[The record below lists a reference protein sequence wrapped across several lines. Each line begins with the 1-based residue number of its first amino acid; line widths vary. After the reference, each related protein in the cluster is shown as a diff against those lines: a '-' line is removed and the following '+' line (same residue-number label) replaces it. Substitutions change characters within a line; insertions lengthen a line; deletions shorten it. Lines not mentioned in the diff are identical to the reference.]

1 MVFSAAPSGPP
12 AKLQPC
18 IYEGRVF
25 HRRRATVN
33 HEFSYD
39 LFFAF
44 LDVDR
49 LEALCRESQVV
60 KYNRLGLVCFDERDH
75 FGDPR
80 LPLRKRLELDARLQS
95 VKLPEGPIYLLTH
108 LRHLG
113 YCFNPAS
120 IFYCYDAS
128 GQPVTHCVEVRNHF
142 GERRT
147 YWVGEGTAHPFD
159 AHGVAHHPKSM
170 HVSPYLPLHGHYAF
184 SSTEPNERLRLNIDF
199 HPEGEKAA
207 VETGVHLA
215 RSPWTPAAIK
225 QAVNKF
231 PRMSF
236 DIARWIYQEAALLS
250 LKGVKFFMHPEGKL
264 PRMPLP

>member
-1 MVFSAAPSGPP
+1 MVSSAASSGQA
-12 AKLQPC
+12 AKFQPC

-80 LPLRKRLELDARLQS
+80 LPLRKRLEVDARLQG
-95 VKLPEGPIYLLTH
+95 VKLPDGPIYLLTH
-108 LRHLG
+108 LRHFG

-147 YWVGEGTAHPFD
+147 YWVGQGTAHPFD
-159 AHGVAHHPKSM
+159 EQGIARHPKSM
-170 HVSPYLPLHGHYAF
+170 HVSPYLPMTGDYLF
-184 SSTEPNERLRLNIDF
+184 SSTEPDDRLRIRIDF
-199 HPEGEKAA
+199 QSSGQSAA
-207 VETGVHLA
+207 VETGVFLN
-215 RSPWTPAAIK
+215 RSPWTKAAVQK
-225 QAVNKF
+225 AVDRF
-231 PRMSF
+231 PRLSF
-236 DIARWIYQEAALLS
+236 DIALWIYQEAARLS
-250 LKGVKFFMHPEGKL
+250 LKGVRFFLHPDGKL

>member
-1 MVFSAAPSGPP
+1 MVLSAAPSGS
-12 AKLQPC
+12 ADKLQAC

-25 HRRRATVN
+25 HRRIAKKN

-60 KYNRLGLVCFDERDH
+60 KYNRWGLVCFDERDH
-75 FGDPR
+75 FGAPH
-80 LPLRKRLELDARLQS
+80 LPLRKRLEEDARLQG
-95 VKLPEGPIYLLTH
+95 VKLPSGPIYLLTH
-108 LRHLG
+108 LRHMG

-142 GERRT
+142 GERRM
-147 YWVGEGTAHPFD
+147 YWVGQGTEHPFD
-159 AHGVAHHPKSM
+159 EHGFARHPKQM
-170 HVSPYLPLHGHYAF
+170 HVSPFLPMQGDYVF
-184 SSTEPNERLRLNIDF
+184 SSTKPRERLRLRIDF
-199 HPEGEKAA
+199 HPPGGPAA

-215 RSPWTPAAIK
+215 RSPWTPESIK
-225 QAVNKF
+225 RAVNKF

-250 LKGVKFFMHPEGKL
+250 LKGVKFFLHPEGKL